1 MVRLELNELFVLYED
16 ERVPI
21 GIPYSAEAA
30 VTVIAR
36 GRINGAVLDRK
47 YAYLSVSGVV
57 GEAEVVLGT
66 TLGTVASGERKSY
79 DIKSRLA
86 YGECEVRLLLS
97 AGTTLTAIPTILSFN
112 TAAIEGVQ
120 VTERVESHG
129 VTLDIKL
136 RTLGS
141 SDGVKA
147 IATLVSG
154 AGQIYYG
161 GITRGYGR
169 ISVKDPLYWW
179 PRGLGVPNL
188 YRLTVNL
195 YGESDIEDTEE
206 LFVGLRSAIVFRERD
221 VRLSF
226 NDTAF
231 VPMGAKYTLP
241 TGEGAYEKIIEEIK
255 KLARGGANAVYLD
268 SAAGYIPRV
277 LLDTCDREGLVV
289 FREISD
295 SSAIGAELERVSTHP
310 SLSYLIISEGDS
322 QDALYTAA
330 RGAAPDAALILAREC
345 DGALIES
352 YPSLPEDK
360 TLRALGDPRER
371 NPLSRG
377 LLSLGGEA
385 YQGTLIR
392 AFDEYLFP
400 SGSGELGY
408 LTRLL
413 QAREVE
419 EKIAAAR
426 LKRGAG
432 LSFAIYSEL
441 SSREIAPSSAAID
454 AFGREKLLYFRAAHA
469 HSPVYATIRRTEWG
483 ADITVINYRRT
494 ELSGRLY
501 FRVLDTSNNLVY
513 NYAEEISVAPVG
525 EITVRAPINEYIEGR
540 EEQCYLEYGISSHD
554 AQYSDTALFV
564 SPKDFRFE
572 LPNIRVRVDG
582 AGEDFFITV
591 SSDKFT
597 SGVEIVADGADL
609 SLSDSGFDITS
620 PAPVK
625 IAAKLKSGRIS
636 AAELE
641 ARIRIN
647 CLNTIGFEN

>member
-1 MVRLELNELFVLYED
+1 MVRLELNELFILRED
-16 ERVPI
+16 ERIPI
-21 GIPYSAEAA
+21 VVPYSAEEA

-36 GRINGAVLDRK
+36 GRINGATLDRK
-47 YAYLSVSGVV
+47 YAYLSVSGIV
-57 GEAEVVLGT
+57 GEAEVSLGSS
-66 TLGTVASGERKSY
+66 LGKVVSGERKSY
-79 DIKSRLA
+79 DIKSRLV

-97 AGTTLTAIPTILSFN
+97 AGTTLTAVPTILSFN

-120 VTERVESHG
+120 VTERVDSHG

-141 SDGVKA
+141 SDGIKA

-169 ISVKDPLYWW
+169 ITVKDPLYWW
-179 PRGLGVPNL
+179 PRGLGVANL

-206 LFVGLRSAIVFRERD
+206 LFVGLRSAVVFRERD

-226 NDTAF
+226 NETAF

-241 TGEGAYEKIIEEIK
+241 TGEGAYEKITEEIK
-255 KLARGGANAVYLD
+255 RLAQGGANAVYLD
-268 SAAGYIPRV
+268 RTVGYIPKT

-289 FREISD
+289 LREISD

-310 SLSYLIISEGDS
+310 SLSYLIISEGES
-322 QDALYTAA
+322 QDSLYTAA
-330 RGAAPDAALILAREC
+330 RGAAPDAALILGREC
-345 DGALIES
+345 EGALIES
-352 YPSLPEDK
+352 SPSLPEEK
-360 TLRALGDPRER
+360 TLCALGDERER
-371 NPLSRG
+371 NPLSTK

-385 YQGTLIR
+385 YQGTLFR
-392 AFDEYLFP
+392 VADEYLFP
-400 SGSGELGY
+400 KGAAQLGY

-413 QAREVE
+413 QAKEAE

-441 SSREIAPSSAAID
+441 SSREVAPSSAAID

-469 HSPVYATIRRTEWG
+469 HSPVYATARRSEQG
-483 ADITVINYRRT
+483 VDITVINYRRV
-494 ELSGRLY
+494 ELSGRFY
-501 FRVLDTSNNLVY
+501 FRILDSSNNLVY
-513 NYAEEISVAPVG
+513 NYAEEITVSPVG
-525 EITVRAPINEYIEGR
+525 EITVRAAVNEYIEGR
-540 EEQCYLEYGISSHD
+540 ECECYLEYGISSHD
-554 AQYSDTALFV
+554 AQYSDTYLFV
-564 SPKDFRFE
+564 RPKDFKLE
-572 LPNIRVRVDG
+572 SPNIRVRVDG

-591 SSDKFT
+591 SSDRFT

-625 IAAKLKSGRIS
+625 IAAKLKSGKIS

-641 ARIRIN
+641 ARIRVN